1 MKSTSSSAA
10 TGLLL
15 FAGLAAF
22 CFPSRAGAQLPKPL
36 TAEQV
41 ACNADQLRAML
52 GRSAAIFGPF
62 YDDRTATFL
71 FTFGAPSRDLGGI
84 ALMEQ
89 TDKNG
94 DVVGPEHLLSFS
106 ISPSRSKLLRN
117 PERRQ
122 LNTIYLLRDRP
133 GSDLG
138 RLEDA
143 YAMAVVVDP
152 TLEPLKND
160 DPNTLLVID
169 NLTPEEGGIAG
180 DSKVGR
186 GLIQILDHCANNF
199 SEVDLHVFNVLA
211 RTVRATAYT
220 GRRSDNDVTL
230 LHKLASVYRGEQA
243 AVISG
248 GVRTTYR
255 IDLFP
260 VGSGQADLHRV
271 SLEMAI
277 DIGTDGSLG
286 DATLRVLPACA
297 SAADRHCTSAT
308 VEVDVSV
315 IRPMFGNQTWSQPAP
330 TVCANGPAG
339 CASEVSF
346 SFADTLAGTTW
357 LQP

>member
-15 FAGLAAF
+15 FVGLAAVPL
-22 CFPSRAGAQLPKPL
+22 PSRAQAQLPKPL

-62 YDDRTATFL
+62 YDDRTAMFL
-71 FTFGAPSRDLGGI
+71 FTFGAPSRDLAGV

-94 DVVGPEHLLSFS
+94 EVVGAERLLSFS
-106 ISPSRSKLLRN
+106 ITPSRSKLLRN

-138 RLEDA
+138 RLEDT

-152 TLEPLKND
+152 TLDPLKND
-160 DPNTLLVID
+160 DPHTLLVID
-169 NLTPEEGGIAG
+169 NLTDDEGGIAG

-186 GLIQILDHCANNF
+186 GLIQILDRCANDF
-199 SEVDLHVFNVLA
+199 TDVDLHVFNIIA
-211 RTVRATAYT
+211 RTVRAAAYT
-220 GRRSDNDVTL
+220 GRRSDANVTL
-230 LHKLASVYRGEQA
+230 LHKLAGVYRGEQA
-243 AVISG
+243 AAIPG
-248 GVRTTYR
+248 GVRTAYR

-260 VGSGQADLHRV
+260 VGSGQGDLHRV
-271 SLEMAI
+271 SLEMTV
-277 DIGTDGSLG
+277 DIGSDGSLG
-286 DATLRVLPACA
+286 DAALRVLPACA
-297 SAADRHCTSAT
+297 SAADRHCTSAA

-315 IRPMFGNQTWSQPAP
+315 IRPTFGNQTWTQPAA

-339 CASEVSF
+339 CPTEASF
-346 SFADTLAGTTW
+346 SFAETLAGTTW